1 MRVAATVSL
10 CGKCVY
16 SWMYERISILGL
28 TMAERLKH
36 GIPASDCFIALDR
49 LDISNATV
57 KQPPATSSPRLSLP
71 ILWFAAPYRY
81 SRGMKEEKIDSLL
94 LRAFD
99 IISATVLVPLRTYC
113 TTEIDADISSF
124 WSLQVLVDIA
134 FISSQKSRRW
144 WMNRLLLDS
153 VSDWV
158 SVW

>member
-1 MRVAATVSL
+1 
-10 CGKCVY
+10 
-16 SWMYERISILGL
+16 
-28 TMAERLKH
+28 
-36 GIPASDCFIALDR
+36 
-49 LDISNATV
+49 
-57 KQPPATSSPRLSLP
+57 
-71 ILWFAAPYRY
+71 
-81 SRGMKEEKIDSLL
+81 MKEEKIDSLL

-158 SVW
+158 SV